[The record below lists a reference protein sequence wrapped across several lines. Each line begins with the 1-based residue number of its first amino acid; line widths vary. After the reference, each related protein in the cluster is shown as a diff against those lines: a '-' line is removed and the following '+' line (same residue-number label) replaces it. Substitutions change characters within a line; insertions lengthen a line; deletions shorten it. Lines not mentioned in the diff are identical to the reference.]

1 MPESALIVP
10 VPSPSGR
17 HDGRALSALL
27 RQIVLDHSRERI
39 SIADLIA
46 ISGDRAFGALL
57 FIFATPNILPI
68 PIPGFSAMLGLPLL
82 YLTGQLLLGYDK
94 PWLPNLISKR
104 SFARRDFTQ
113 IVHRILPALT
123 RAERIL
129 HPRLTMLASRPV
141 ERVIGAVTFLLAILI
156 FLPIPLGNALPGVAI
171 GLFALGIL
179 ARDGIAILLGFVT
192 SVLSV
197 VVVSG
202 VVYAMAVAAVFVVRQ
217 AFGV

>member
-1 MPESALIVP
+1 MPESAITVP

-17 HDGRALSALL
+17 HDGRSLSALL
-27 RQIVLDHSRERI
+27 RQIVLDRSRDRI

-68 PIPGFSAMLGLPLL
+68 PIPGISAMLGLPLL
-82 YLTGQLLLGYDK
+82 YLTGQLLLGYDR
-94 PWLPNLISKR
+94 PWLPGIISKR
-104 SFARRDFTQ
+104 SFARRDFSQ

-123 RAERIL
+123 RAERVL
-129 HPRLTMLASRPV
+129 HPRLSLLTSPAM
-141 ERVIGAVTFLLAILI
+141 ERVIGAVSFILAVLI

-179 ARDGIAILLGFVT
+179 ARDGIAILLGFLT
-192 SVLSV
+192 SILSV
-197 VVVSG
+197 EVVSG
-202 VVYAMAVAAVFVVRQ
+202 VVYGLTVAAIFVIRQ
-217 AFGV
+217 AFGI